1 MTADQHERDKARRR
15 VRLQRRLSDKGH
27 YGMRKEQR

>member
-15 VRLQRRLSDKGH
+15 VRMARRLQDKSHG
-27 YGMRKEQR
+27 YGKGQR